1 MMECM
6 EKKQVHQVTH
16 NLEGN
21 LTPFLMMMECMEKK
35 QVHQVTHNL
44 EGNLTPFLMMIKWM
58 KKNSNPI
65 LLHRKKKV
73 RGPTR
78 NLELAKLPAGKRL
91 DINWRMNRPVGPNAK
106 LFKSRRTIL
115 VRDVKNAPLKV
126 KEWADIKIENKIKM
140 FDLVLTY
147 FKVEGRKHLV
157 WAQMNSSYRSYRH
170 LLKKRYFEPYDNPE
184 IARANIPL
192 KMEKEDWDYLVNLWI
207 DEGWQF
213 EQTGQ
218 EIDRLRLWELTHTRA
233 NGQACNE
240 ETQEKLDLLKE
251 LSSQVN
257 EGTLEMNEHEVMV
270 EVFGPERH
278 GRVRGYGAGVTP
290 TQLWGPRSFIFSDLQ
305 TKLQCAEKNMKT
317 LK

>member
-1 MMECM
+1 
-6 EKKQVHQVTH
+6 
-16 NLEGN
+16 
-21 LTPFLMMMECMEKK
+21 
-35 QVHQVTHNL
+35 
-44 EGNLTPFLMMIKWM
+44 
-58 KKNSNPI
+58 
-65 LLHRKKKV
+65 
-73 RGPTR
+73 
-78 NLELAKLPAGKRL
+78 
-91 DINWRMNRPVGPNAK
+91 
-106 LFKSRRTIL
+106 
-115 VRDVKNAPLKV
+115 
-126 KEWADIKIENKIKM
+126 
-140 FDLVLTY
+140 
-147 FKVEGRKHLV
+147 
-157 WAQMNSSYRSYRH
+157 MNSSYRSYRH

>member
-1 MMECM
+1 MIQY
-6 EKKQVHQVTH
+6 KRVFDPSPY
-16 NLEGN
+16 NLLTTIPLLLLSTTLFLFFPSVKFGITCSSSFLGSGSQFWIPLLIRHIQN
-21 LTPFLMMMECMEKK
+21 LSLLFNFKIHL
-35 QVHQVTHNL
+35 
-44 EGNLTPFLMMIKWM
+44 
-58 KKNSNPI
+58 I
-65 LLHRKKKV
+65 LQLQ
-73 RGPTR
+73 
-78 NLELAKLPAGKRL
+78 NQL
-91 DINWRMNRPVGPNAK
+91 
-106 LFKSRRTIL
+106 SL
-115 VRDVKNAPLKV
+115 VRFQNFFIQASYTIR
-126 KEWADIKIENKIKM
+126 IK
-140 FDLVLTY
+140 TY

-192 KMEKEDWDYLVNLWI
+192 EMEKEDWDYLVNLWI
-207 DEGWQF
+207 DEAGSQQNKMSGAANSIIHTTGAKGAQQRAEEAF

-218 EIDRLRLWELTHTRA
+218 EIDRLRLWELTHTRV

-257 EGTLEMNEHEVMV
+257 EGILEMNEHEVMV

-305 TKLQCAEKNMKT
+305 IKLQCAEKNMKT